1 LNQIYSFPGDWS
13 DPPRVYRLVP
23 GWEETVLGE
32 GGALRLDSTTVLA
45 PPSLYGE
52 VESRR
57 VIFLIGSNGLLERAQ
72 GPLVIAGRELPL
84 KPFVTGPSAE
94 PEPGFLY
101 PYLVEEADRV
111 SWAVL
116 DEGGATE

>member
-1 LNQIYSFPGDWS
+1 
-13 DPPRVYRLVP
+13 
-23 GWEETVLGE
+23 
-32 GGALRLDSTTVLA
+32 LRLDSTTVLA

-101 PYLVEEADRV
+101 PYLVEETDRV